1 MTASALVLLDR
12 ADALLDS
19 PASAAA
25 GNAAR
30 LAAVLTRQAAEE
42 LIDARCAELCNVL
55 VVNGS
60 WRAKLAVL
68 KALDEAAAARVL
80 VDSWHQ
86 LTAFCHQHA
95 FELTPTIGEV
105 RAQCEALRT
114 YLSATSPAH

>member
-1 MTASALVLLDR
+1 MTASAHALLDR
-12 ADALLDS
+12 ADALLMS

-42 LIDARCAELCNVL
+42 LIDARCAELCNVRA
-55 VVNGS
+55 VNGS
-60 WRAKLAVL
+60 WRAKMAVL
-68 KALDEAAAARVL
+68 KSLDEKHAANAL

-95 FELTPTIGEV
+95 FELTPTVGEV
-105 RAQCEALRT
+105 RAQCEALRA
-114 YLSATSPAH
+114 YLSTTSSTH